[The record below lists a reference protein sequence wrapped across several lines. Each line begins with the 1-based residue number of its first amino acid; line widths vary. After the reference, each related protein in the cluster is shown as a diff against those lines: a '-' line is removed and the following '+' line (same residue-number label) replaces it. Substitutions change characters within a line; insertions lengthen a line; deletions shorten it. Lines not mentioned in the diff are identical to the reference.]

1 MNEYKVFVQRIG
13 LVGIA
18 NILVALSSLI
28 LIPIMTKSFSV
39 SDYGIWVQITTTITL
54 ISNFA
59 ILGLHNSMIRF
70 LSSEKDKEG
79 IQEGFYSISTIV
91 LASNII
97 ISTLMFLFSKNIADA
112 LFNGNVDL
120 AMLLSVIVFFA
131 GLNVLLIN
139 YFRTFQQMK
148 RFSIFFIF
156 QTYLGIFIVSYFAI
170 SGYGIFITVSGLLI
184 SNLAI
189 FLIMISFII
198 LNIGFKLPKLKNLR
212 EYLSFGLPTVPAYLS
227 YWTVDS
233 SDRYIIGILLG
244 TAFVGYYNPGYTLGS
259 IIALIYAPFAFLL
272 PSILPKYYDENNIKK
287 VRIFLEYSL
296 KYFLLFAIP
305 AAFGLSVLS
314 KQVLIILTT
323 TAIASN
329 GYLITP
335 FVALSSLLFGISG
348 IINNLI
354 ILKKKTKIMG
364 MIWIIA
370 AILNLGLNIILIPY
384 LGIIGAAVT
393 TLLTYSIA
401 FILTIFYLT
410 KIFKF
415 DFELIYILKSV
426 TSSVIMSTI
435 IFLIYPKGILNI
447 SITIILAIII
457 YIFLMFIMKGIDKK
471 EIEIIREIFLN

>member
-1 MNEYKVFVQRIG
+1 
-13 LVGIA
+13 
-18 NILVALSSLI
+18 
-28 LIPIMTKSFSV
+28 
-39 SDYGIWVQITTTITL
+39 
-54 ISNFA
+54 
-59 ILGLHNSMIRF
+59 
-70 LSSEKDKEG
+70 
-79 IQEGFYSISTIV
+79 
-91 LASNII
+91 
-97 ISTLMFLFSKNIADA
+97 
-112 LFNGNVDL
+112 
-120 AMLLSVIVFFA
+120 
-131 GLNVLLIN
+131 
-139 YFRTFQQMK
+139 
-148 RFSIFFIF
+148 
-156 QTYLGIFIVSYFAI
+156 
-170 SGYGIFITVSGLLI
+170 
-184 SNLAI
+184 
-189 FLIMISFII
+189 MISFII